1 MLRLLTGRS
10 ARTALA
16 ALLAGG
22 AGLAACDQID
32 TRLDRARE
40 IADAS
45 VEQIS
50 GETVIDPLAQNLARA
65 NQMDRALAGTVMAEF
80 VIDDEERPLFA
91 VGSIIAKPYNVPPP
105 SALVTDDMDSQS
117 DEELDYFGLDEPPQA
132 MRSAPSETSEP
143 AGQQTI
149 REISPALRQ
158 AGAATPQTLRRIRI
172 DPRDMQETRQEIAQ
186 ASRDL
191 ERVAITPPAQMLQRR
206 SIQESDI
213 QALAP
218 AEQEEVRKLVR
229 RAPVTRQA
237 VQRQLDANEVMIDT
251 MTRYGMGGEV
261 LLSRQGQMVIQLGS
275 DGANPTQYRGR
286 AASADYLAWSDEIS
300 CPENADLDAIRADM
314 ALATACMVQ
323 DLRESGQFEYVERD
337 YIFQNQFARRPPEAP
352 AGTPGVSRPPT
363 TQTPQ
368 PASFLPN
375 DPLWGLQWHFRDR
388 GTEDGRSPAGAGF
401 ETFWTRHGLAGSED
415 VVVAVVDTGLQLDHP
430 DIANS
435 PNIMPGWDMVSDP
448 RMGNDGDGRDPDPT
462 DPGDMCDP
470 TRPGAADSFHGTHVA
485 GTIGAAATNN
495 SAGVAGGAWN
505 VRIVPVRALGKCG
518 GRLSDINDAIRWA
531 AGLIP
536 AEHPDGT
543 EVWNE
548 NPASIINLSIG
559 LLGACPAS
567 LQDAIDS
574 AVEQGVIVVAAAGNA
589 RMSTSLYAPAGCQ
602 NVVTVAAADARG
614 QITPYSNFGAE
625 VDILAPGGDLT
636 RDDNGDGKPD
646 GVLSTKAATNCYDPV
661 TGEGVAECHYAY
673 EQGTSMAAPHV
684 SAALALLK
692 ARDPDANSETLV
704 STLIAALDPRST
716 LQCASPCNLYPDAT
730 RLPDDDEMCLRPCGG
745 GLLNLANVSAPP
757 VQGGE
762 R

>member
-22 AGLAACDQID
+22 GVLTACDQLD

-40 IADAS
+40 VADAA

-50 GETVIDPLAQNLARA
+50 GETVIDPLARNLARA
-65 NQMDRALAGTVMAEF
+65 DVMDRALAGTVVAEF

-91 VGSIIAKPYNVPPP
+91 IGSIIAKPYDVPPP
-105 SALVTDDMDSQS
+105 SALVTDDIQALA
-117 DEELDYFGLDEPPQA
+117 DEELEYFELGELPVVEPPA
-132 MRSAPSETSEP
+132 ASEP

-149 REISPALRQ
+149 REIAPALRE
-158 AGAATPQTLRRIRI
+158 AGDATPQSLRRIRI
-172 DPRDMQETRQEIAQ
+172 DPRDMAETREEMAR

-237 VQRQLDANEVMIDT
+237 VQKQLDANEVMIDT
-251 MTRYGMGGEV
+251 MTRYGMGGEIT
-261 LLSRQGQMVIQLGS
+261 LSRQGQMVIQIGS
-275 DGANPTQYRGR
+275 DGASPTQFRGR
-286 AASADYLAWSDEIS
+286 VAAAEFLARSDEVN
-300 CPENADLDAIRADM
+300 CPENGNMEAIRADL

-337 YIFQNQFARRPPEAP
+337 FIFQNQFARRPPEAP
-352 AGTPGVSRPPT
+352 AGTPGVSRPPA
-363 TQTPQ
+363 QAPQ
-368 PASFLPN
+368 PASFIPN

-388 GTEDGRSPAGAGF
+388 GTEDGRSPGGAGF
-401 ETFWTRHGLAGSED
+401 ESFWQRHGMAGSND
-415 VVVAVVDTGLQLDHP
+415 VVVAVVDTGLQMDHP
-430 DIANS
+430 DIAGS

-495 SAGVAGGAWN
+495 AAGVAGGAWN

-536 AEHPDGT
+536 AEHPDGR
-543 EVWNE
+543 EIWNE
-548 NPASIINLSIG
+548 HPAHIINLSIG

-574 AVEQGVIVVAAAGNA
+574 ATEQGVIVVAAAGNA
-589 RMSTSLYAPAGCQ
+589 RMPTSLYAPAGCQ

-614 QITPYSNFGAE
+614 HITPYSNFGPE
-625 VDILAPGGDLT
+625 VDIIAPGGDLT

-646 GVLSTKAATNCYDPV
+646 GVLSTKAASNCYDPV
-661 TGEGVAECHYAY
+661 TGEGVAQCFYAY

-692 ARDPDANSETLV
+692 ARDFEASSSTLV
-704 STLIAALDPRST
+704 STLVEALDPRST
-716 LQCASPCNLYPDAT
+716 LQCASPCNLYPGAT
-730 RLPDDDEMCLRPCGG
+730 PLPDDPEMCLRPCGS
-745 GLLNLANVSAPP
+745 GLLNLANVPVST
-757 VQGGE
+757 VQGGG

>member
-1 MLRLLTGRS
+1 MLRLFTARS

-16 ALLAGG
+16 TLLAGG
-22 AGLAACDQID
+22 AILTACDELD

-40 IADAS
+40 VADAA

-50 GETVIDPLAQNLARA
+50 GETVIDPLARNLARA
-65 NQMDRALAGTVMAEF
+65 DVRDRALAGTVMAEF
-80 VIDDEERPLFA
+80 DIDDEERALFA
-91 VGSIIAKPYNVPPP
+91 VGSIIAKPFDVPPP
-105 SALVTDDMDSQS
+105 SALVTLEAEAYA
-117 DEELDYFGLDEPPQA
+117 DEEMAYFDMGEAPVMEPA
-132 MRSAPSETSEP
+132 EPSDP

-149 REISPALRQ
+149 REIAPALRQ
-158 AGAATPQTLRRIRI
+158 AGDATPQTLRRIRI
-172 DPRDMQETRQEIAQ
+172 DPRDMAETREEIAR

-191 ERVAITPPAQMLQRR
+191 ERVAITPPAQMMQRR
-206 SIQESDI
+206 SVQDSDI
-213 QALAP
+213 RALAP

-237 VQRQLDANEVMIDT
+237 VQKQLDANEVMIDT
-251 MTRYGMGGEV
+251 MARYGMGGEIT
-261 LLSRQGQMVIQLGS
+261 LSRQGQMVIQIGS
-275 DGANPTQYRGR
+275 DGASPTQFRGR
-286 AASADYLAWSDEIS
+286 VAAAEFLARSDEVT
-300 CPENADLDAIRADM
+300 CPENGDMQAIRADM
-314 ALATACMVQ
+314 ALATACMVR
-323 DLRESGQFEYVERD
+323 DLRASGQFEYVERD

-352 AGTPGVSRPPT
+352 AGTPGVSGPPA
-363 TQTPQ
+363 QTPQ

-388 GTEDGRSPAGAGF
+388 GTTDGRSPGGAGF
-401 ETFWTRHGLAGSED
+401 ESFWQREGMAGSKD
-415 VVVAVVDTGLQLDHP
+415 VVVAVVDTGLQMDHP
-430 DIANS
+430 DIAGS

-495 SAGVAGGAWN
+495 GAGVAGGAWN

-536 AEHPDGT
+536 AEHPDGR
-543 EVWNE
+543 EIWNE
-548 NPASIINLSIG
+548 HPANIINLSIG

-574 AVEQGVIVVAAAGNA
+574 AAEQGVIVVAAAGNA
-589 RMSTSLYAPAGCQ
+589 RMPTSLYAPAGCQ

-614 QITPYSNFGAE
+614 HITPYSNFGPE
-625 VDILAPGGDLT
+625 VNILAPGGDLT

-646 GVLSTKAATNCYDPV
+646 GVLSTKAASNCYDPV
-661 TGEGVAECHYAY
+661 TGEGVEQCYYAY

-692 ARDPDANSETLV
+692 ARDFEASSSTLV
-704 STLIAALDPRST
+704 STLVEALDPRST
-716 LQCASPCNLYPDAT
+716 LQCASPCNLYPGAT
-730 RLPDDDEMCLRPCGG
+730 PLPDDPEMCLRPCGS
-745 GLLNLANVSAPP
+745 GLLNLANVPVST
-757 VQGGE
+757 VQGGG